1 MEKWAIFFV
10 EFNLKKRSTMPE
22 CNIKVVAKKLGVV
35 AVAMVLLNLLYHH
48 YNDLISH
55 APTAP
60 ADNPYPRTETTTLPQ
75 EEAERKCEPRKNL
88 VYLKTHKCASST
100 LQRVFLRYGK
110 EHELSFA
117 LPASSNYLGWKLP
130 FRPRM
135 IPPDLRSPDGKYN
148 MFLLH
153 TRFSEDAI
161 SQVMPE
167 DSVYV
172 TILREPMEQFE
183 SLWGFY
189 ELEKFYNMPIDQ
201 FAKLPYA
208 KVARWRKGDLH
219 GIHQMMFDL
228 GHGAVGED
236 TEVEFQRRLDQINA
250 TFDLVMIAERFD
262 ESLVLLKHLMCWTTD
277 DVAYL
282 SINARKENEKA
293 NITDETKSLL
303 YSLNKPDVK
312 LYDFFA
318 KIFDRKVKAFGE
330 EKMQKELLELR
341 DANDKMEKRCVVDE
355 EAKVTGELKWRKDIV
370 SLAVKE
376 DEKVCVDLVK
386 TEISFVDEVRERQK
400 MWVKNGW
407 PLNKT
412 VT

>member
-1 MEKWAIFFV
+1 
-10 EFNLKKRSTMPE
+10 
-22 CNIKVVAKKLGVV
+22 
-35 AVAMVLLNLLYHH
+35 
-48 YNDLISH
+48 
-55 APTAP
+55 
-60 ADNPYPRTETTTLPQ
+60 
-75 EEAERKCEPRKNL
+75 
-88 VYLKTHKCASST
+88 
-100 LQRVFLRYGK
+100 
-110 EHELSFA
+110 
-117 LPASSNYLGWKLP
+117 
-130 FRPRM
+130 
-135 IPPDLRSPDGKYN
+135 
-148 MFLLH
+148 
-153 TRFSEDAI
+153 
-161 SQVMPE
+161 
-167 DSVYV
+167 
-172 TILREPMEQFE
+172 
-183 SLWGFY
+183 
-189 ELEKFYNMPIDQ
+189 MPIDQ

-277 DVAYL
+277 DVVYL